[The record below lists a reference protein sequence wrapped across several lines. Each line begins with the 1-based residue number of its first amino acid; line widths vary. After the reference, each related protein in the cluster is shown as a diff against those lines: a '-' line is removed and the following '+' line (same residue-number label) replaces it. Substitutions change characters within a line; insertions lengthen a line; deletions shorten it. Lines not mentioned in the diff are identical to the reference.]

1 MSVNMKEGLNQFI
14 KYIENE
20 RMYSE
25 YTILNYQKDVMK
37 KSLKYL

>member
-1 MSVNMKEGLNQFI
+1 MSVNMNEAINQFI

-25 YTILNYQKDVMK
+25 YTILNKTNGLYGNRRI
-37 KSLKYL
+37 